1 MPAGA
6 ATGTISVQV
15 GSQTAVS
22 VESFT
27 VPLSPTISS
36 FSPLQGIAGTS
47 VTITGTNFSTTATN
61 NIVKFN
67 NTTATVTA
75 ATTTSLTVA
84 VPAGATSGTISVQ
97 VGSQTAV
104 SADSFTVIP
113 VPTITSFSPLQGI
126 AGNSVTITGTNF
138 STTAANNVVKFN
150 NTTATV
156 TAASTTSLMVTV
168 PTAATSGTISV
179 QVGSQ
184 TAVSVQSFT
193 IIPKPTIT
201 SFSPLQGVVGTSVT
215 ITGTNF
221 STTAA
226 DNVVKFNNTTA
237 TVASASTTSLTVSV
251 PTGATSGNIS
261 VQVSSQTVVS
271 SLSFM
276 VLPTT
281 TITGFEPYEG
291 TAGSVI
297 TISGTNFESN
307 STQNIVTFNN
317 VVGQVIDGNS
327 TSIKVMVP
335 EGATTGKIKVEAN
348 SQVITSSADFNVFTV
363 QVSTFAGST
372 GGFLDGTGTAARLNG
387 PFGIATD
394 AAGNFY
400 VADIANNRIR
410 KITPAGVVTTLAGS
424 GSAITNDGTG
434 TSASFNGPMGIA
446 VDGSGNVF
454 VSEVYGNRIRKITT
468 AGVVTTLAG
477 SSEGFADGTGTAAQF
492 NRPTALAIDGAGN
505 LFVTD
510 SENNRIRKITS
521 AGVVTTVAGSTE
533 GFADGNTSAARFNSP
548 DGIALDAANNIYIS
562 DTGNSL
568 MRKISSGGIVSTVA
582 GTNNFADGSG
592 LSIPRGLTVDNS
604 GNIYLADTFN
614 NRICKIYP
622 SGYMITIAGNISQG

>member
-1 MPAGA
+1 MSRIGISLLLLASTFYLTSCSDDDAREPAPTLTSFSPTEGIAGTTVTLTGKNFSTLISKNTVLFNGTTAVITATTPTTITTTVPAGA
-6 ATGTISVQV
+6 STGKLTVTVGTQTITSTQD
-15 GSQTAVS
+15 
-22 VESFT
+22 FI
-27 VPLSPTISS
+27 VPLIPTISS

-75 ATTTSLTVA
+75 ATTTSLTV
-84 VPAGATSGTISVQ
+84 
-97 VGSQTAV
+97 
-104 SADSFTVIP
+104 
-113 VPTITSFSPLQGI
+113 
-126 AGNSVTITGTNF
+126 
-138 STTAANNVVKFN
+138 
-150 NTTATV
+150 
-156 TAASTTSLMVTV
+156 TV

-184 TAVSVQSFT
+184 TAVSVESFT

-201 SFSPLQGVVGTSVT
+201 SFSPLQGAVGTNVT

-221 STTAA
+221 STVSTE
-226 DNVVKFNNTTA
+226 NVVKFNNTTA
-237 TVASASTTSLTVSV
+237 TVTAASTTSLSVTV
-251 PTGATSGNIS
+251 PTAATSGTIS
-261 VQVSSQTVVS
+261 VEVSSQTVVS
-271 SLSFM
+271 SLSFT
-276 VLPTT
+276 VLPTV

-297 TISGTNFESN
+297 TISGTNFESI

-317 VVGQVIDGNS
+317 VAGQVIGGNS
-327 TSIKVMVP
+327 TSLKVKVP

-348 SQVITSSADFNVFTV
+348 SQVITSSADFSVFTV

-372 GGFLDGTGTAARLNG
+372 AGFLDGTGTAARLNG

-410 KITPAGVVTTLAGS
+410 KITTAGVVTTLAGS
-424 GSAITNDGTG
+424 GSATTNDGTG

-454 VSEVYGNRIRKITT
+454 VSEVYGNCIRKITS
-468 AGVVTTLAG
+468 AGVVTTFAG
-477 SSEGFADGTGTAAQF
+477 SSQGFADGTGTAAQF
-492 NRPTALAIDGAGN
+492 YRPTSLAIDGADN

-521 AGVVTTVAGSTE
+521 AGVVTTIAGSTE
-533 GFADGNTSAARFNSP
+533 GFANGTTSAALFNSP

-568 MRKISSGGIVSTVA
+568 IRKISSGGIVSTVA
-582 GTNNFADGSG
+582 GT
-592 LSIPRGLTVDNS
+592 
-604 GNIYLADTFN
+604 
-614 NRICKIYP
+614 
-622 SGYMITIAGNISQG
+622 